1 LEAVGEEAFI
11 ADLLGAVELDVG
23 EVGGGVVHYFA
34 EGRSGEVVLDGD
46 YGAGGVG
53 EDRATV
59 YDHVHAF
66 SVEFGCG
73 GIFACGAGELCS
85 RWI

>member
-1 LEAVGEEAFI
+1 MEAVGEEAFI

-59 YDHVHAF
+59 YDHVHA
-66 SVEFGCG
+66 CG
-73 GIFACGAGELCS
+73 RGERANERTRS
-85 RWI
+85 KATS